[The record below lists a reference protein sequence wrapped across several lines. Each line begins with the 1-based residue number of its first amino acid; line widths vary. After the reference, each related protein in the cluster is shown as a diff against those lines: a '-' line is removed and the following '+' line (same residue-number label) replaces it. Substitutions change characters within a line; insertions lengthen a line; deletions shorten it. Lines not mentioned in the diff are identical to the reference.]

1 MGKRRPLEDRRL
13 KISCNGEV
21 REVLLERDTF
31 LLDGRRIEFERPK
44 GELRILTVA
53 DRRHRCRAVRAGE
66 RVFVW
71 CDGDAFEFLAATS
84 GRRAAAERGDLLAP
98 MPGRVLKN
106 LVEPGQSV
114 ERGQVLL
121 ILEAM
126 KMEHAIR
133 APRDGTVARLAH
145 REGDLV
151 EAGVALAEI
160 VPTPER

>member
-1 MGKRRPLEDRRL
+1 M
-13 KISCNGEV
+13 KISRNGEV
-21 REVLLERDTF
+21 RDVLLETDA
-31 LLDGRRIEFERPK
+31 LVLDGRRVEFERPN
-44 GELRILTVA
+44 GEGEVGTLVVGG
-53 DRRHRCRAVRAGE
+53 RRHRCRAARSGE

-71 CDGDAFEFLAATS
+71 CDGEVFEFRRAAS
-84 GRRAAAERGDLLAP
+84 GRGTAAERGDLLAP

-106 LVEPGQSV
+106 FVEPGQVV

-133 APRDGTVARLAH
+133 APREGTLTRLAH

-160 VPTPER
+160 VPSPER